1 MRKRTSEYEII
12 PLVMMTEEEPTV
24 RKLHLSK
31 YYIDSIDAHKS
42 EAWLI
47 MGTSSLEGNTWDGAL
62 SLVTT
67 DGIEIASKYCQAGI
81 SMVRFSGLHHIVAA
95 RDDGNV
101 ALYSTEKLD
110 EVHLFGAHDDVVS
123 GVASSPHNE
132 GHFASCGWDGNVHF
146 WDWQSKGKPV
156 SSYIR
161 AHQGHVNGI
170 SYSPNNPNTLV
181 SVGWD
186 GYVRLWDNRENP
198 SSACSGILDMS
209 QISSCVSYGSGDD
222 RILLV
227 GTDAGDISAL
237 DLRVG
242 CKSSAVLSVARV
254 HKARVRRILS
264 SPSDRSGLFVSVSDD
279 TTYAICKDSLG
290 KIQEK
295 MR

>member
-1 MRKRTSEYEII
+1 MNDDES
-12 PLVMMTEEEPTV
+12 VA

-31 YYIDSIDAHKS
+31 YYIDSIDAHKLES
-42 EAWLI
+42 LLI
-47 MGTSSLEGNTWDGAL
+47 IGTSSLEGNTWDGSL
-62 SLVTT
+62 SLLTT
-67 DGIEIASKYCQAGI
+67 DGIAVASKYCPSGI
-81 SMVRFSGLHHIVAA
+81 SMVRFSGLHHIIVA
-95 RDDGNV
+95 RDDGNIV
-101 ALYSTEKLD
+101 LYSTEKLD
-110 EVHLFGAHDDVVS
+110 EVHLFGSHDDVVS

-132 GHFASCGWDGNVHF
+132 GHFASCGWDGSVHL

-170 SYSPNNPNTLV
+170 AYSPDDQNVIV

-186 GYVRLWDNRENP
+186 GYVRLWDSRENP
-198 SSACSGILDMS
+198 SSGCSGILDMN

-222 RILLV
+222 RTLLV
-227 GTDAGDISAL
+227 GTDAGDVSAL

-242 CKSSAVLSVARV
+242 CTSSAIFSVARV

-264 SPSDRSGLFVSVSDD
+264 SPSDHSGLFVSVSDD
-279 TTYAICKDSLG
+279 TTYAICRDRCG
-290 KIQEK
+290 KIEEK